1 MSNRRNDQLSKFL
14 KLINTNAVVSGDIE
28 GYINFEEKVTL
39 NDFIKAA
46 KELGLRQRTI
56 FTDDEMGV
64 TEIEFYNNKISI
76 GAVFTRGNESE
87 SLVTNYCYFKRKI

>member
-14 KLINTNAVVSGDIE
+14 KLINTNAVVSGDAE

-39 NDFIKAA
+39 NDFIEAA

-56 FTDDEMGV
+56 FTNAKMGV
-64 TEIEFYNNKISI
+64 TEMEFYNSKISI
-76 GAVFTRGNESE
+76 GAVFTQDNESK
-87 SLVTNYCYFKRKI
+87 SPATYYCYYKRKV